1 MHTWSKIR
9 FKLEKEYL
17 APSLRGRIQYYAVS
31 YSKSPDHNGRAAVRL
46 DGREI
51 LASGY
56 WDAYPAFFEAFRENT
71 KGYDPLDNEKYREAC
86 RKSNLSAIEKG
97 AFDENDLYRAFNE
110 FDNQSIEKSLESE
123 NALVRMFAIFDRRIG
138 KRRLAKLA
146 ERIGNEPAWLV
157 RLYRI
162 RLEVEGVALKMPSR

>member
-31 YSKSPDHNGRAAVRL
+31 YSKSPDHNGRAAVRF

-56 WDAYPAFFEAFRENT
+56 WDAYSAFYEAFRENT
-71 KGYDPLDNEKYREAC
+71 KGSDPLDNERYREAC

-97 AFDENDLYRAFNE
+97 AFDENDFYRAFDE

-123 NALVRMFAIFDRRIG
+123 NALVRMFAMLDRRIG
-138 KRRLAKLA
+138 KRRLEKLA
-146 ERIGNEPAWLV
+146 EKIEHEPAWLV
-157 RLYRI
+157 RFFRI
-162 RLEVEGVALKMPSR
+162 RLEAEGVALKMPNR